1 MNSEDLQNNNIQSED
16 KATEDMT
23 AEDMTTEDM
32 PTEDL
37 TAEETVGDKNDGAD
51 AVEHNSPD
59 ISGEDVDIESD
70 EPQYK
75 EYSDDYLTS
84 ALEAILFSLGESV
97 SMDRLA
103 AALEMEKKKLIKQLE
118 TVVFNYNNS
127 DRGIKIIDLDG
138 SLQLCTRNEFYGVLA
153 KIVNTPKKLS
163 LTDVVL
169 ETLSI
174 IAYKQPITRPEIEA
188 IRGVSCVHAI
198 NKLIEYNLV
207 QEVGRL
213 DAPGR
218 PIMFG
223 TTEEFLRCFGV
234 SSTSDLPVI
243 SPDKIEDFKKEA
255 LEEADFTLSVD
266 TTSED

>member
-1 MNSEDLQNNNIQSED
+1 MNNMYIQE
-16 KATEDMT
+16 
-23 AEDMTTEDM
+23 
-32 PTEDL
+32 
-37 TAEETVGDKNDGAD
+37 N
-51 AVEHNSPD
+51 
-59 ISGEDVDIESD
+59 DIENDNIDESEEIRNTEYSENNQTDESD
-70 EPQYK
+70 TDVSDNQTDSDRTDDDPDTDAPQYK
-75 EYSDDYLTS
+75 EYSDEYLTS
-84 ALEAILFSLGESV
+84 ALEAILFSVGESV
-97 SMDRLA
+97 SVDRLA
-103 AALEMEKKKLIKQLE
+103 AALEMEKKVLVKQLE
-118 TVVFNYNNS
+118 NIIYNYNNS
-127 DRGIKIIDLDG
+127 DRGIRIVELDG
-138 SLQLCTRNEFYGVLA
+138 SLQLCTRNEYYGVLA

-207 QEVGRL
+207 QEVGRM

-234 SSTSDLPVI
+234 SSTSDLPLI

-266 TTSED
+266 TSEN

>member
-1 MNSEDLQNNNIQSED
+1 MILWILYRDEVTMNNEDLQNEEIDEVNTPSE
-16 KATEDMT
+16 EN
-23 AEDMTTEDM
+23 
-32 PTEDL
+32 
-37 TAEETVGDKNDGAD
+37 EEARTD
-51 AVEHNSPD
+51 
-59 ISGEDVDIESD
+59 
-70 EPQYK
+70 K

-84 ALEAILFSLGESV
+84 AIEAILFSVGESV
-97 SMDRLA
+97 SIDRLA
-103 AALEMEKKKLIKQLE
+103 SALEMDTRKLTKQLE
-118 TVVFNYNNS
+118 GIIYNYNNS
-127 DRGIKIIDLDG
+127 DRGIRIIDLDG
-138 SLQLCTRNEFYGVLA
+138 SLQLCTRNEYYGILA
-153 KIVNTPKKLS
+153 KVVNTPKKLS

-234 SSTSDLPVI
+234 SSTNDLPMI

-266 TTSED
+266 TTSEE

>member
-1 MNSEDLQNNNIQSED
+1 MNNMYIQE
-16 KATEDMT
+16 
-23 AEDMTTEDM
+23 
-32 PTEDL
+32 
-37 TAEETVGDKNDGAD
+37 N
-51 AVEHNSPD
+51 
-59 ISGEDVDIESD
+59 DIENDNIDESEEIRNTEYSENDQTDESYTDVSD
-70 EPQYK
+70 NQIDSDRTDDDPDTDAPQYK
-75 EYSDDYLTS
+75 EYSDEYLTS
-84 ALEAILFSLGESV
+84 ALEAILFSVGESV
-97 SMDRLA
+97 SVDRLA
-103 AALEMEKKKLIKQLE
+103 SALEMEKKVLVKQLE
-118 TVVFNYNNS
+118 NIIYNYNNS
-127 DRGIKIIDLDG
+127 DRGIRIVELDG
-138 SLQLCTRNEFYGVLA
+138 SLQLCTRNEYYGILA

-207 QEVGRL
+207 QEVGRM

-234 SSTSDLPVI
+234 SSTSDLPLI

-266 TTSED
+266 TSEN

>member
-1 MNSEDLQNNNIQSED
+1 MNNMYIQE
-16 KATEDMT
+16 
-23 AEDMTTEDM
+23 
-32 PTEDL
+32 
-37 TAEETVGDKNDGAD
+37 N
-51 AVEHNSPD
+51 
-59 ISGEDVDIESD
+59 DIENDNIDESEEIRNTEYSENNQTDESD
-70 EPQYK
+70 TDAPQYK
-75 EYSDDYLTS
+75 EYSDEYLTS
-84 ALEAILFSLGESV
+84 ALEAILFSVGESV
-97 SMDRLA
+97 SVDRIA
-103 AALEMEKKKLIKQLE
+103 AALEMEKKVLVKQLE
-118 TVVFNYNNS
+118 NIIYNYNNS
-127 DRGIKIIDLDG
+127 DRGIRIVELDG
-138 SLQLCTRNEFYGVLA
+138 SLQLCTRNEYYGVLA

-207 QEVGRL
+207 QEVGRM

-234 SSTSDLPVI
+234 SSTSDLPLI

-266 TTSED
+266 TSEN

>member
-1 MNSEDLQNNNIQSED
+1 MNNEDIQNEDIKESEINLDENMDNGEVSEE
-16 KATEDMT
+16 ASIENSGQETE
-23 AEDMTTEDM
+23 
-32 PTEDL
+32 
-37 TAEETVGDKNDGAD
+37 
-51 AVEHNSPD
+51 
-59 ISGEDVDIESD
+59 
-70 EPQYK
+70 EPQFK

-84 ALEAILFSLGESV
+84 ALEAILFSVGESV
-97 SMDRLA
+97 SVDRLA
-103 AALEMEKKKLIKQLE
+103 SALEMDKKKLVKQLE
-118 TVVFNYNNS
+118 TVVYNYNSS

-138 SLQLCTRNEFYGVLA
+138 SLQLCTRNEYYGVLA

-234 SSTSDLPVI
+234 SSTNDLPLI
-243 SPDKIEDFKKEA
+243 SSDKIEDFKKEA

-266 TTSED
+266 MTSEE

>member
-1 MNSEDLQNNNIQSED
+1 MNNMYIQENDMENDNIDESEEIRNTEYSEDDQTD
-16 KATEDMT
+16 
-23 AEDMTTEDM
+23 
-32 PTEDL
+32 
-37 TAEETVGDKNDGAD
+37 
-51 AVEHNSPD
+51 
-59 ISGEDVDIESD
+59 ESD
-70 EPQYK
+70 TDVSDNQTDSDRTDDDTDTDAPQYK
-75 EYSDDYLTS
+75 EYSDEYLTS
-84 ALEAILFSLGESV
+84 ALEAILFSVGESV
-97 SMDRLA
+97 SVDRLA
-103 AALEMEKKKLIKQLE
+103 AALEMEKKVLVKQLE
-118 TVVFNYNNS
+118 NIIYNYNNS
-127 DRGIKIIDLDG
+127 DRGIRIVELDG
-138 SLQLCTRNEFYGVLA
+138 SLQLCTRNEYYGVLA

-207 QEVGRL
+207 QEVGRM

-234 SSTSDLPVI
+234 SSTSDLPLI

-266 TTSED
+266 TSEN

>member
-1 MNSEDLQNNNIQSED
+1 MNNEDLQNEEIDEVNTPSE
-16 KATEDMT
+16 EN
-23 AEDMTTEDM
+23 
-32 PTEDL
+32 
-37 TAEETVGDKNDGAD
+37 EEARTD
-51 AVEHNSPD
+51 
-59 ISGEDVDIESD
+59 
-70 EPQYK
+70 K

-84 ALEAILFSLGESV
+84 AIEAILFSVGESV
-97 SMDRLA
+97 SIDRLA
-103 AALEMEKKKLIKQLE
+103 SALEMDKRKLTKQLE
-118 TVVFNYNNS
+118 GIIYNYNNS
-127 DRGIKIIDLDG
+127 DRGIRIIDLDG
-138 SLQLCTRNEFYGVLA
+138 SLQLCTRNEYYGILA
-153 KIVNTPKKLS
+153 KVVNTPKKLS

-234 SSTSDLPVI
+234 SSTNGRSRFHAQCRYDIRRITDMFL
-243 SPDKIEDFKKEA
+243 
-255 LEEADFTLSVD
+255 
-266 TTSED
+266 

>member
-1 MNSEDLQNNNIQSED
+1 MNNEDLQNEEIDEVNTPSE
-16 KATEDMT
+16 EN
-23 AEDMTTEDM
+23 
-32 PTEDL
+32 
-37 TAEETVGDKNDGAD
+37 EEARTD
-51 AVEHNSPD
+51 
-59 ISGEDVDIESD
+59 
-70 EPQYK
+70 K

-84 ALEAILFSLGESV
+84 AIEAILFSVGESV
-97 SMDRLA
+97 SIDRLA
-103 AALEMEKKKLIKQLE
+103 SALEMDKMKLTKQLE
-118 TVVFNYNNS
+118 GIIYNYNNS
-127 DRGIKIIDLDG
+127 DRGIRIIDLDG
-138 SLQLCTRNEFYGVLA
+138 SLQLCTRNEYYGILA
-153 KIVNTPKKLS
+153 KVVNTPKKLS

-234 SSTSDLPVI
+234 SSTNDLPMI

-266 TTSED
+266 TTSEE

>member
-1 MNSEDLQNNNIQSED
+1 MILWILYKDEVTMNNEDLQNEEIDEVNTPSE
-16 KATEDMT
+16 EN
-23 AEDMTTEDM
+23 
-32 PTEDL
+32 
-37 TAEETVGDKNDGAD
+37 EEARTD
-51 AVEHNSPD
+51 
-59 ISGEDVDIESD
+59 
-70 EPQYK
+70 K

-84 ALEAILFSLGESV
+84 AIEAILFSVGESV
-97 SMDRLA
+97 SIDRLA
-103 AALEMEKKKLIKQLE
+103 SALEMDKRKLTKQLE
-118 TVVFNYNNS
+118 GIIYNYNNS
-127 DRGIKIIDLDG
+127 DRGIRIIDLDG
-138 SLQLCTRNEFYGVLA
+138 SLQLCTRNEYYGILA
-153 KIVNTPKKLS
+153 KVVNTPKKLS

-188 IRGVSCVHAI
+188 IRGVSCVHAM

-234 SSTSDLPVI
+234 SSTNDLPMI

-266 TTSED
+266 TTSEE

>member
-1 MNSEDLQNNNIQSED
+1 MNNEDLQNEEIDEVNTPSE
-16 KATEDMT
+16 EN
-23 AEDMTTEDM
+23 
-32 PTEDL
+32 
-37 TAEETVGDKNDGAD
+37 EEARTD
-51 AVEHNSPD
+51 
-59 ISGEDVDIESD
+59 
-70 EPQYK
+70 K

-84 ALEAILFSLGESV
+84 AIEAILFSVGEPV
-97 SMDRLA
+97 SIDRLA
-103 AALEMEKKKLIKQLE
+103 SALEMDKRKLTKQLE
-118 TVVFNYNNS
+118 GIIYNYNNN
-127 DRGIKIIDLDG
+127 DRGIRIIDLDG
-138 SLQLCTRNEFYGVLA
+138 SLQLCTRNEYYGILA
-153 KIVNTPKKLS
+153 KVVNTPKKLS

-234 SSTSDLPVI
+234 SSTNDLPMI

-266 TTSED
+266 TTSEE

>member
-1 MNSEDLQNNNIQSED
+1 MNNEDLQNEEIDEVNTPSE
-16 KATEDMT
+16 EN
-23 AEDMTTEDM
+23 
-32 PTEDL
+32 
-37 TAEETVGDKNDGAD
+37 EEARTD
-51 AVEHNSPD
+51 
-59 ISGEDVDIESD
+59 
-70 EPQYK
+70 K

-84 ALEAILFSLGESV
+84 AIEAILFSVGESV
-97 SMDRLA
+97 SIDRLA
-103 AALEMEKKKLIKQLE
+103 SALEMDKRKLTKQLE
-118 TVVFNYNNS
+118 
-127 DRGIKIIDLDG
+127 GIRIIDLDG
-138 SLQLCTRNEFYGVLA
+138 SLQLCTRNEYYGILA
-153 KIVNTPKKLS
+153 KVVNTPKKLS

-234 SSTSDLPVI
+234 SSTNDLPMI

-266 TTSED
+266 TTSEE

>member
-1 MNSEDLQNNNIQSED
+1 MNNEDLQNEEIDEVNTPSE
-16 KATEDMT
+16 EN
-23 AEDMTTEDM
+23 
-32 PTEDL
+32 
-37 TAEETVGDKNDGAD
+37 EEARTD
-51 AVEHNSPD
+51 
-59 ISGEDVDIESD
+59 
-70 EPQYK
+70 K

-84 ALEAILFSLGESV
+84 AIEAILFSVGESV
-97 SMDRLA
+97 SIDRLDS
-103 AALEMEKKKLIKQLE
+103 ALEMDKRKLTKQLE
-118 TVVFNYNNS
+118 GIIYNYNNN
-127 DRGIKIIDLDG
+127 DRGIRIIDLDG
-138 SLQLCTRNEFYGVLA
+138 SLQLCTRNEYYGILA
-153 KIVNTPKKLS
+153 KVVNTPKKLS

-234 SSTSDLPVI
+234 SSTNDLPMI

-266 TTSED
+266 TTSEE

>member
-1 MNSEDLQNNNIQSED
+1 MNNEDLQKEEIDEVNTPSE
-16 KATEDMT
+16 EN
-23 AEDMTTEDM
+23 
-32 PTEDL
+32 
-37 TAEETVGDKNDGAD
+37 EEARTD
-51 AVEHNSPD
+51 
-59 ISGEDVDIESD
+59 
-70 EPQYK
+70 K

-84 ALEAILFSLGESV
+84 AIEAILFSVGESV
-97 SMDRLA
+97 SIDRLA
-103 AALEMEKKKLIKQLE
+103 SALEMDKKKLTKQLE
-118 TVVFNYNNS
+118 GIIYNYNNS
-127 DRGIKIIDLDG
+127 DRGIRIIDLDG
-138 SLQLCTRNEFYGVLA
+138 SLQLCTRNEYYGILA
-153 KIVNTPKKLS
+153 KVVNTPKKLS

-234 SSTSDLPVI
+234 SSTNDLPMI

-255 LEEADFTLSVD
+255 LEEEDFTLSLYTKSV
-266 TTSED
+266 E

>member
-1 MNSEDLQNNNIQSED
+1 MNNMYIQENDIENDNIDESEEIRDTEYSEDDQ
-16 KATEDMT
+16 TE
-23 AEDMTTEDM
+23 
-32 PTEDL
+32 
-37 TAEETVGDKNDGAD
+37 
-51 AVEHNSPD
+51 
-59 ISGEDVDIESD
+59 ESD
-70 EPQYK
+70 ASVSDDQTDGDQTGDDQDTDAPQYK
-75 EYSDDYLTS
+75 EYGDEYLTS
-84 ALEAILFSLGESV
+84 ALEAILFSVGESV
-97 SMDRLA
+97 SVDRLA
-103 AALEMEKKKLIKQLE
+103 TALEMEKKTLVKQLE
-118 TVVFNYNNS
+118 NIIYNYNNS
-127 DRGIKIIDLDG
+127 DRGIKIVELDG
-138 SLQLCTRNEFYGVLA
+138 SLQLCTRNEYYGVLA

-207 QEVGRL
+207 QEVGRM

-234 SSTSDLPVI
+234 SSTNDLPLI

-266 TTSED
+266 TSEN

>member
-1 MNSEDLQNNNIQSED
+1 MNNEDLQNEEIDEVNTPSE
-16 KATEDMT
+16 EN
-23 AEDMTTEDM
+23 
-32 PTEDL
+32 
-37 TAEETVGDKNDGAD
+37 EEARTD
-51 AVEHNSPD
+51 
-59 ISGEDVDIESD
+59 
-70 EPQYK
+70 K

-84 ALEAILFSLGESV
+84 AIEAILFSVGESV
-97 SMDRLA
+97 SIDRLSS
-103 AALEMEKKKLIKQLE
+103 ALEMDKRKLTKQLE
-118 TVVFNYNNS
+118 GIIYNYNNS
-127 DRGIKIIDLDG
+127 DRGIRIIDLDG
-138 SLQLCTRNEFYGVLA
+138 SLQLCTRNKYYGILA
-153 KIVNTPKKLS
+153 KVVNTPKKLS

-234 SSTSDLPVI
+234 SSTNDLPMI

-266 TTSED
+266 TTSEE

>member
-1 MNSEDLQNNNIQSED
+1 
-16 KATEDMT
+16 
-23 AEDMTTEDM
+23 
-32 PTEDL
+32 
-37 TAEETVGDKNDGAD
+37 
-51 AVEHNSPD
+51 
-59 ISGEDVDIESD
+59 
-70 EPQYK
+70 
-75 EYSDDYLTS
+75 
-84 ALEAILFSLGESV
+84 
-97 SMDRLA
+97 
-103 AALEMEKKKLIKQLE
+103 MEKKKLVKQLE
-118 TVVFNYNNS
+118 TVVFNYNNN

-138 SLQLCTRNEFYGVLA
+138 SLQLCTRNEYYGVLA

-198 NKLIEYNLV
+198 
-207 QEVGRL
+207 
-213 DAPGR
+213 
-218 PIMFG
+218 
-223 TTEEFLRCFGV
+223 LRCFGV

>member
-16 KATEDMT
+16 MATEDMI
-23 AEDMTTEDM
+23 
-32 PTEDL
+32 TEDL
-37 TAEETVGDKNDGAD
+37 TVEETVGDKNDGID
-51 AVEHNSPD
+51 NVEHNSSD
-59 ISGEDVDIESD
+59 ISGEDADTESD

-97 SMDRLA
+97 SVDRLA
-103 AALEMEKKKLIKQLE
+103 AALEI
-118 TVVFNYNNS
+118 
-127 DRGIKIIDLDG
+127 
-138 SLQLCTRNEFYGVLA
+138 
-153 KIVNTPKKLS
+153 
-163 LTDVVL
+163 

>member
-1 MNSEDLQNNNIQSED
+1 MNNEDLQNEEIDEVNTPSE
-16 KATEDMT
+16 EN
-23 AEDMTTEDM
+23 
-32 PTEDL
+32 
-37 TAEETVGDKNDGAD
+37 EEARTD
-51 AVEHNSPD
+51 
-59 ISGEDVDIESD
+59 
-70 EPQYK
+70 K

-84 ALEAILFSLGESV
+84 AIEAILFSVGESV
-97 SMDRLA
+97 SIYRLA
-103 AALEMEKKKLIKQLE
+103 SALEMDKRKLTKQLE
-118 TVVFNYNNS
+118 GIIYNYNNS
-127 DRGIKIIDLDG
+127 DRGIRIIDLDG
-138 SLQLCTRNEFYGVLA
+138 SLQLCTRNEYYGILA
-153 KIVNTPKKLS
+153 KVVNTPKKLS

-234 SSTSDLPVI
+234 SSTNDLPMI

-266 TTSED
+266 TTSEE

>member
-1 MNSEDLQNNNIQSED
+1 MILWILYRDEVTMNNEDLQNEEIDEVNTPS
-16 KATEDMT
+16 
-23 AEDMTTEDM
+23 AEN
-32 PTEDL
+32 
-37 TAEETVGDKNDGAD
+37 EEARTD
-51 AVEHNSPD
+51 
-59 ISGEDVDIESD
+59 
-70 EPQYK
+70 K

-84 ALEAILFSLGESV
+84 AIEAILFSVGESV
-97 SMDRLA
+97 SIDRLSS
-103 AALEMEKKKLIKQLE
+103 ALEMDKRKLTKQLE
-118 TVVFNYNNS
+118 GIIYNYNNS
-127 DRGIKIIDLDG
+127 DRGIRIIDLDG
-138 SLQLCTRNEFYGVLA
+138 SLQLCTRNEYYGILA
-153 KIVNTPKKLS
+153 KVVNTPKKLS

-234 SSTSDLPVI
+234 SSTNDLPMI

-266 TTSED
+266 TTSEE

>member
-1 MNSEDLQNNNIQSED
+1 MILWILYRDEVTMNNEDLQNEEIDEVNTPSE
-16 KATEDMT
+16 EN
-23 AEDMTTEDM
+23 
-32 PTEDL
+32 
-37 TAEETVGDKNDGAD
+37 EEARTD
-51 AVEHNSPD
+51 
-59 ISGEDVDIESD
+59 
-70 EPQYK
+70 K

-84 ALEAILFSLGESV
+84 AIEAILFSVGESV
-97 SMDRLA
+97 SIDRLSS
-103 AALEMEKKKLIKQLE
+103 ALEMDKRKLTKQLE
-118 TVVFNYNNS
+118 GIIYNYNNS
-127 DRGIKIIDLDG
+127 DRGIRIIDLDG
-138 SLQLCTRNEFYGVLA
+138 SLQLCTRNEYYGILA
-153 KIVNTPKKLS
+153 KVVNTPKKLS

-174 IAYKQPITRPEIEA
+174 IAYKQPITKPEIEA

-234 SSTSDLPVI
+234 SSTNDLPMI

-266 TTSED
+266 TTSEE

>member
-1 MNSEDLQNNNIQSED
+1 MNNMYIQE
-16 KATEDMT
+16 
-23 AEDMTTEDM
+23 
-32 PTEDL
+32 
-37 TAEETVGDKNDGAD
+37 N
-51 AVEHNSPD
+51 
-59 ISGEDVDIESD
+59 DIENDNIDESEEIRNTEYSENNQTDESD
-70 EPQYK
+70 TDVSDNQIDSDRTDDDPDTDAPQYK
-75 EYSDDYLTS
+75 EYSDEYLTS
-84 ALEAILFSLGESV
+84 ALEAILFSVGESV
-97 SMDRLA
+97 SVDRLA
-103 AALEMEKKKLIKQLE
+103 AALEMEKKVLVKQLE
-118 TVVFNYNNS
+118 NIIYNYNNS
-127 DRGIKIIDLDG
+127 DRGIRIVELDG
-138 SLQLCTRNEFYGVLA
+138 SLQLCTRNEYYGVLA

-207 QEVGRL
+207 QEVGRM

-234 SSTSDLPVI
+234 SSTSDLPLI

-266 TTSED
+266 TSEN

>member
-1 MNSEDLQNNNIQSED
+1 MNNMYIQE
-16 KATEDMT
+16 
-23 AEDMTTEDM
+23 
-32 PTEDL
+32 
-37 TAEETVGDKNDGAD
+37 N
-51 AVEHNSPD
+51 
-59 ISGEDVDIESD
+59 DIENDNIDESEEIRNTEYSENDQTDESD
-70 EPQYK
+70 TDVSDNQTDSDRTDDDPDTDAPQYK
-75 EYSDDYLTS
+75 EYSDEYLTS
-84 ALEAILFSLGESV
+84 ALEAILFSVGESV
-97 SMDRLA
+97 SVDRLA
-103 AALEMEKKKLIKQLE
+103 AALEMEKKVLVKQLE
-118 TVVFNYNNS
+118 NIIYNYNNS
-127 DRGIKIIDLDG
+127 DRGIRIVELDG
-138 SLQLCTRNEFYGVLA
+138 SLQLCTRNEYYGVLA

-207 QEVGRL
+207 QEVGRM

-234 SSTSDLPVI
+234 SSTSDLPLI

-266 TTSED
+266 TSEN

>member
-1 MNSEDLQNNNIQSED
+1 MNNEEIQN
-16 KATEDMT
+16 
-23 AEDMTTEDM
+23 
-32 PTEDL
+32 
-37 TAEETVGDKNDGAD
+37 EEIYDDET
-51 AVEHNSPD
+51 
-59 ISGEDVDIESD
+59 D

-75 EYSDDYLTS
+75 EYSDEYLTS
-84 ALEAILFSLGESV
+84 ALEAILFSVGESV
-97 SMDRLA
+97 SVDRLSS
-103 AALEMEKKKLIKQLE
+103 ALEMEKKKLVKQLE
-118 TVVFNYNNS
+118 TVVYNYNNS

-138 SLQLCTRNEFYGVLA
+138 SLQLCTRSEYYGVLA

-207 QEVGRL
+207 
-213 DAPGR
+213 
-218 PIMFG
+218 
-223 TTEEFLRCFGV
+223 
-234 SSTSDLPVI
+234 

-266 TTSED
+266 MTSEN